1 VNRPKLKL
9 QSKLSK
15 RRKRSPGDLQSDSK
29 TIRYELV
36 NLIGLASDYSPN
48 WKDSDPIRNNAY
60 VEAFAVHCR
69 ALIFFL
75 YAHLD
80 EITSNGLT
88 ERFSSVRDNDVL
100 AYDFYPRWDEDCP
113 EPTQV
118 LVESKRLADK
128 HVAHITTDRR
138 EVNQNGSAIE
148 SIWHL
153 TDVTSIICNAMSCFL
168 KKTSPHCFEAAEWDW
183 MNRRIEEWRY
193 KTTSN
198 ELLRPSPTDGPPLA
212 LLKHPLRARTDGS
225 NSASLPG
232 IRICGKTE

>member
-1 VNRPKLKL
+1 MKL

-15 RRKRSPGDLQSDSK
+15 REGRSPSDLQSDSK
-29 TIRYELV
+29 TLRYELE

-88 ERFSSVRDNDVL
+88 ERFSPVRDNDVL

-118 LVESKRLADK
+118 LVESKWLADK

-153 TDVTSIICNAMSCFL
+153 KDVTSIICTAMSCFL
-168 KKTSPHCFEAAEWDW
+168 KKASPHYFEPAELDR
-183 MNRRIEEWRY
+183 MNRCIEEWWRH

-198 ELLRPSPTDGPPLA
+198 ELLRHSPTDGPPLA
-212 LLKHPLRARTDGS
+212 SIEHPLRARTDGGK
-225 NSASLPG
+225 SASLPG